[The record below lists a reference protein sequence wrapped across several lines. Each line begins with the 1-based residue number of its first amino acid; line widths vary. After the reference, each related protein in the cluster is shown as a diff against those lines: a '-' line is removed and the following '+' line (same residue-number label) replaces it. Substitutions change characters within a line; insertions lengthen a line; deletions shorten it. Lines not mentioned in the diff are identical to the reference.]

1 MAKEAGAIPS
11 VDPPHQGQVILCKT
25 DRRIRR
31 FVAIHKDSEKHP
43 QKLKMLVMN
52 FVTLQRICHNYHKGE
67 YYISVILSLA
77 YSDITVTKR
86 VPLKLSEG

>member
-1 MAKEAGAIPS
+1 LAKEAGAIPS

-31 FVAIHKDSEKHP
+31 FVAIHKDSEKKT
-43 QKLKMLVMN
+43 QKFKMLVMN
-52 FVTLQRICHNYHKGE
+52 FVNSCICHNYHKGE

-77 YSDITVTKR
+77 YSHITVIKR
-86 VPLKLSEG
+86 VSLKLLEG